1 MNRVNGIVNKTTLG
15 ALLGIQVVIVG
26 VLLAA
31 RSGGIEE
38 PEPFLEFDAGIV
50 DSLIV
55 SNRDGS
61 VSLAKVDGAWQL
73 PNEVPA
79 ATMKVDTVL
88 EKLAKASGGWP
99 VANTGSTR
107 ERFEVTEDNHQR
119 HILVKAGEDTL
130 ADIYLGTSPGY
141 RKTHARRSEDDEVY
155 AIGFSNY
162 EAGVKSAD
170 WLDRSLLRPTGDVA
184 AVRRLPGGFIPAGE
198 PDSESEDES
207 GDDEA
212 VVESDSQSEDGSVD
226 DEVAVEPVAEFA
238 FSKDDEGGWVS
249 ADGKEL
255 DQGKVETFVG
265 RFKGL
270 SVTGVS
276 EATLPDAAT
285 MAFVLTDEDGDQTLS
300 VFALDDGEKYV
311 AVSDRLPGAYELSK
325 YIAEQMNT
333 PLADLAPDAPSAD
346 EQSDAPAETATAEE
360 SGDSSG
366 EEASAAET
374 GEPAGEAEAEAEAV
388 EGDDTASEDG

>member
-50 DSLIV
+50 DSLTV
-55 SNRDGS
+55 SNSDGS

-79 ATMKVDTVL
+79 ATLKVDAVL

-119 HILVKAGEDTL
+119 HILVQAGEDTL

-141 RKTHARRSEDDEVY
+141 RKTHARRSGDDEVY

-170 WLDRSLLRPTGDVA
+170 WLDRSLLRPTGELA
-184 AVRRLPGGFIPAGE
+184 AVRRLPGGFIPAAE
-198 PDSESEDES
+198 PDSEDES

-212 VVESDSQSEDGSVD
+212 S
-226 DEVAVEPVAEFA
+226 AEPVAEFA
-238 FSKDDEGGWVS
+238 LSKDDEGGWVS

-276 EATLPDAAT
+276 EATLPDAAP
-285 MAFVLTDEDGDQTLS
+285 MDFVLTDEDGDQTLS
-300 VFALDDGEKYV
+300 VFALEGGEKYV

-333 PLADLAPDAPSAD
+333 PLADLAPDAPTAD
-346 EQSDAPAETATAEE
+346 EESDAPAETAIPDE
-360 SGDSSG
+360 SADVSG
-366 EEASAAET
+366 EETSAAET
-374 GEPAGEAEAEAEAV
+374 GEPVGEAEAAAEAAAEAEAEAEAV